1 MKQLR
6 TIVIVFIAILFMG
19 VFSAC
24 TNDETDQALTKSQL
38 LIKKS
43 KEFAKKYNVDLRLK
57 EENIDKIAETL
68 TVDQME
74 KDYQDFASS
83 CGKVIKF
90 MPPKSTNVIKT
101 RNRILI
107 RRKMQGMEYLPEGKK
122 RFLCDTP
129 HATFTEVISGY
140 FELEPN
146 GVGFLYMSSG
156 ATVCQ
161 GTLQEAPRGYFYDEK
176 NYHFYAYGMVFW
188 DSPCYNGTVYASGE
202 FGSYSGNYVTFSKK
216 K

>member
-74 KDYQDFASS
+74 KDYQDLLVHVVKLSS
-83 CGKVIKF
+83 
-90 MPPKSTNVIKT
+90 
-101 RNRILI
+101 
-107 RRKMQGMEYLPEGKK
+107 
-122 RFLCDTP
+122 LC
-129 HATFTEVISGY
+129 
-140 FELEPN
+140 
-146 GVGFLYMSSG
+146 
-156 ATVCQ
+156 
-161 GTLQEAPRGYFYDEK
+161 LQ
-176 NYHFYAYGMVFW
+176 NLQ
-188 DSPCYNGTVYASGE
+188 T
-202 FGSYSGNYVTFSKK
+202 
-216 K
+216 